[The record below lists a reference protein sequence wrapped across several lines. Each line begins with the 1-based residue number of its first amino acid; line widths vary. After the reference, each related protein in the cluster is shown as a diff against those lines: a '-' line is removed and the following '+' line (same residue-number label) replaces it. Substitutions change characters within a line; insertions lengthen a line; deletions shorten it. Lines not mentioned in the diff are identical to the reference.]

1 MYRAIFEDHIYE
13 FSTKPGSPLIVD
25 CGANIGVS
33 VMWFQQQYPQARI
46 IAFEPD
52 SELFAVLSEN
62 LQRCCSAHSI
72 NLINAAVW
80 SDDSNELVFKC
91 EGADA
96 GRVVDGSTAKHKT
109 VRAER
114 LKTHLHEPV
123 DLLKIDIEG
132 AELAVLKDCKEQLHL
147 VRNLFVEYH
156 SFVDQPQLLDELL
169 LLLRESGFRYWLDAE
184 VKRYRP
190 MLNHISHLGMDL
202 QVNIYAVRDFSSADR
217 SPHIHVE
224 QD

>member
-1 MYRAIFEDHIYE
+1 MHRAIFEDHIYE
-13 FSTKPGSPLIVD
+13 FSTISDQPLIVD
-25 CGANIGVS
+25 CGANVGVS
-33 VMWFQQQYPQARI
+33 VIWFQQQYPQARI
-46 IAFEPD
+46 VAFEPD
-52 SELFAVLSEN
+52 SELFAVLSGN
-62 LQRCCSAHSI
+62 LRRCCSGHRL

-80 SDDSNELVFKC
+80 CDDSKELVFKC
-91 EGADA
+91 DGADA

-132 AELAVLKDCKEQLHL
+132 AELAVLKDCTEQLHW

-156 SFVDQPQLLDELL
+156 SFVDQPQQLDELL

-202 QVNIYAVRDFSSADR
+202 QVNIYAVRDCPDVDISSQRPLKSD
-217 SPHIHVE
+217 
-224 QD
+224 